1 MEKPPSVKH
10 SAFSAIIRRMSKH
23 TFSRRRQRA
32 LWRNRF
38 QAGIQSVLRFSRH
51 LLLLPV
57 LALLACDYPP
67 TPPSSLFVA
76 EVQASVPKND
86 FPAFSVLT
94 VAFCSDPASWFV
106 SGDGE
111 FAGFEHDLLKQ
122 FTQEVR
128 LELRPTSVK
137 NSVDLRTSLKKS
149 RASLSAGL
157 YRPNGGDDDSIVWTD
172 SFYTAE
178 PVVVYNTD
186 IRRPRSWE
194 QITGDTVAYLENAG
208 MDSLVAELSETHPG
222 IRWKPIAAP
231 SADALLS
238 LVDEG
243 VYPYALVTSHKAA
256 LARNIHLNFATAFS
270 TGAKIEMAW
279 ALPASKHYLL
289 DALNSFIAR
298 AKEDGLI
305 DRLAERYFHPLQ
317 QVPRFD
323 AGVFQERIR
332 NDLPELRPMFH
343 RAQETTGVEW
353 RLLAAVA
360 YQESQWDPLATSETG
375 VRGFMQITE
384 TTARFLGVK
393 NRLDPDESIQAAAGY
408 LKTLKERLPEGIA
421 EPDRTWMA
429 LASYNIGFG
438 HLEDAR
444 RLAREQDLNPNL
456 WKDIKQTLPLL
467 TQPEYYSRAR
477 YGYARGG
484 MPVAF
489 VDRVRAYYDILLR
502 HEPEHDLLRLRAAG
516 NNSSRIS
523 PVIVAALSKP

>member
-1 MEKPPSVKH
+1 
-10 SAFSAIIRRMSKH
+10 
-23 TFSRRRQRA
+23 
-32 LWRNRF
+32 
-38 QAGIQSVLRFSRH
+38 
-51 LLLLPV
+51 V
-57 LALLACDYPP
+57 LALLACDHPP
-67 TPPSSLFVA
+67 TPPSSLFMA
-76 EVQASVPKND
+76 DAQASITKND

-94 VAFCSDPASWFV
+94 VAFCSDPAGWFV

-122 FTQEVR
+122 FAQEVQ
-128 LELRPTSVK
+128 LELRPTAAR
-137 NSVDLRTSLKKS
+137 NSIDLHASLKKS

-157 YRPNGGDDDSIVWTD
+157 YRPNEDDEDNGIVWTD

-178 PVVVYNTD
+178 PIIVYNTD
-186 IRRPRSWE
+186 IRRPKNWE
-194 QITGDTVAYLENAG
+194 QITGDTVAYLENSG
-208 MDSLVAELSETHPG
+208 MDSLVAELSEMHPG
-222 IRWKPIAAP
+222 VRWKPIAAP
-231 SADALLS
+231 SSDALLS

-256 LARNIHLNFATAFS
+256 LAHNIYLNFATAFS
-270 TGAKIEMAW
+270 TDAKIEMAW
-279 ALPASKHYLL
+279 ALPANKRYLL
-289 DALNSFIAR
+289 DPLNSFIAR

-317 QVPRFD
+317 KVPRFD

-332 NDLPELRPMFH
+332 GDLPLLRPLFH

-360 YQESQWDPLATSETG
+360 YQESQWNPLATSETG
-375 VRGFMQITE
+375 VRGFMQITMD
-384 TTARFLGVK
+384 TARFLGVK
-393 NRLDPDESIQAAAGY
+393 NRLDPDESVQAAAGY
-408 LKTLKERLPEGIA
+408 LKDLKERLSDDIV

-444 RLAREQDLNPNL
+444 RLAREQSLDPNL

-467 TQPEYYSRAR
+467 AQPEYYSRAR

-502 HEPEHDLLRLRAAG
+502 HEPEHDLLRLRATNDGIPLSG
-516 NNSSRIS
+516 NK
-523 PVIVAALSKP
+523 VI

>member
-1 MEKPPSVKH
+1 MAEAQAAVP
-10 SAFSAIIRRMSKH
+10 
-23 TFSRRRQRA
+23 
-32 LWRNRF
+32 RN
-38 QAGIQSVLRFSRH
+38 
-51 LLLLPV
+51 
-57 LALLACDYPP
+57 DY
-67 TPPSSLFVA
+67 
-76 EVQASVPKND
+76 
-86 FPAFSVLT
+86 PAFSVLT

-122 FTQEVR
+122 FSQEVR
-128 LELRPTSVK
+128 LELRPTAAK

-157 YRPNGGDDDSIVWTD
+157 YRPNEIDDDSIVWTD
-172 SFYTAE
+172 SFYSTE
-178 PVVVYNTD
+178 PVIVYNTD
-186 IRRPRSWE
+186 IRRPKNWE
-194 QITGDTVAYLENAG
+194 QIAGDTVAYLENSG
-208 MDSLVAELSETHPG
+208 MDSLTAALSETHPG
-222 IRWKPIAAP
+222 IRWKPVAAP
-231 SADALLS
+231 SADALLA

-256 LARNIHLNFATAFS
+256 LARNIYLNFATAFS
-270 TGAKIEMAW
+270 TDVKIEMAW
-279 ALPASKHYLL
+279 ALPVGKHYLL
-289 DALNSFIAR
+289 DSLNSFIAR
-298 AKEDGLI
+298 AKDDGLI

-332 NDLPELRPMFH
+332 SDLPLLRPMFH
-343 RAQETTGVEW
+343 RAQEMTGVEW

-384 TTARFLGVK
+384 NTARFLGVK
-393 NRLDPDESIQAAAGY
+393 DRLDPVESVQAAAGY
-408 LKTLKERLPEGIA
+408 LKTLKERLPDSIA

-456 WKDIKQTLPLL
+456 WKDIKQMLPLL

-477 YGYARGG
+477 HGYARGG

-502 HEPEHDLLRLRAAG
+502 HEPEHDLLRLRTAN
-516 NNSSRIS
+516 NNSNRIP
-523 PVIVAALSKP
+523 PVIVAALSKT

>member
-1 MEKPPSVKH
+1 
-10 SAFSAIIRRMSKH
+10 MSKL
-23 TFSRRRQRA
+23 TFFQRRQRV
-32 LWRNRF
+32 LWNNRF
-38 QAGIQSVLRFSRH
+38 RVGIRSVLRFGRY

-57 LALLACDYPP
+57 LALLACDRPP
-67 TPPSSLFVA
+67 TPPSSLFLA
-76 EVQASVPKND
+76 EAQAATSRND
-86 FPAFSVLT
+86 SPAFSVLT

-111 FAGFEHDLLKQ
+111 FAGFEYDLLKQ

-128 LELRPTSVK
+128 LELRPTSAR

-157 YRPNGGDDDSIVWTD
+157 YRPNEDNDDSIVWTD

-178 PVVVYNTD
+178 PIVVYNTD
-186 IRRPRSWE
+186 IRRPKNWE
-194 QITGDTVAYLENAG
+194 QITGDTVAYLENSG
-208 MDSLVAELSETHPG
+208 MDSLVATLSETHSG
-222 IRWKPIAAP
+222 IHWKPVAAP

-256 LARNIHLNFATAFS
+256 LARNIYLNFAIAFS

-279 ALPASKHYLL
+279 ALPAKKHYLL
-289 DALNSFIAR
+289 DSLNSFIDR

-332 NDLPELRPMFH
+332 NDLPLLRSMFH
-343 RAQETTGVEW
+343 RAQEETGVEW

-360 YQESQWDPLATSETG
+360 YQESQWDPFATSETG

-384 TTARFLGVK
+384 NTARHLGVK
-393 NRLDPDESIQAAAGY
+393 NRLDPDESVQAAAGY
-408 LKTLKERLPEGIA
+408 LRNLKERLPDSIA

-444 RLAREQDLNPNL
+444 RLARERNLDPNS

-502 HEPEHDLLRLRAAG
+502 HEPEHGLLRLRAV
-516 NNSSRIS
+516 NDSNFRT
-523 PVIVAALSKP
+523 PTAAAETLSKT

>member
-1 MEKPPSVKH
+1 M
-10 SAFSAIIRRMSKH
+10 
-23 TFSRRRQRA
+23 
-32 LWRNRF
+32 LWRSHF
-38 QAGIQSVLRFSRH
+38 QAGTRFAVRLCRN

-57 LALLACDYPP
+57 LALLACDHPP
-67 TPPSSLFVA
+67 TPPSSLFLA
-76 EVQASVPKND
+76 EVQAAVPRND
-86 FPAFSVLT
+86 LPAFSVLT
-94 VAFCSDPASWFV
+94 VAFCSDPASWFI

-128 LELRPTSVK
+128 LKLRPAATR
-137 NSVDLRTSLKKS
+137 NSADLRTSLKKS

-157 YRPNGGDDDSIVWTD
+157 YRPNDSDDDSIVWTD

-178 PVVVYNTD
+178 PVIVYNTD
-186 IRRPRSWE
+186 IRRPRNWE
-194 QITGDTVAYLENAG
+194 QITGDVVAYLQNSG

-222 IRWKPIAAP
+222 IRWKPVAAP
-231 SADALLS
+231 STDALLS

-243 VYPYALVTSHKAA
+243 VYPYALVSSHKVA
-256 LARNIHLNFATAFS
+256 LARNIYLNFATAFS

-279 ALPASKHYLL
+279 ALPANKHYLL
-289 DALNSFIAR
+289 DSLNSFIAR

-305 DRLAERYFHPLQ
+305 DQLAERYFHPLQ

-332 NDLPELRPMFH
+332 NDLPELRSLFH

-360 YQESQWDPLATSETG
+360 YQESQWDPFATSETG
-375 VRGFMQITE
+375 VRGFMQITLN
-384 TTARFLGVK
+384 TARHLGVK
-393 NRLDPDESIQAAAGY
+393 DRLDPDESVQAAAGY
-408 LKTLKERLPEGIA
+408 LRTLKERLPDSVA

-444 RLAREQDLNPNL
+444 RLAREQNLDPNL

-467 TQPEYYSRAR
+467 AQPEYYNRAR
-477 YGYARGG
+477 HGYARGG

-502 HEPEHDLLRLRAAG
+502 HEPEHGILRLHAADSS
-516 NNSSRIS
+516 NNRIS
-523 PVIVAALSKP
+523 SAVIAALSRT